1 MSSRKFTLTP
11 YHGNEIISK
20 ANTFIEL
27 EFRTDISFDNWN
39 ETPEKIYSDS
49 LIPDELGISNL
60 IYHLKNNI

>member
-1 MSSRKFTLTP
+1 MSSRKFILTP

-39 ETPEKIYSDS
+39 DTISEDHIS
-49 LIPDELGISNL
+49 ELNKDFYI
-60 IYHLKNNI
+60 